1 MDRGKSRQL
10 PLTMREENKGVN
22 CMTPEE
28 KKELQRQKR
37 AKKNQEKMALERE
50 RKREKQLK
58 NADREK
64 EKAKREYE
72 AMNNIVKDST
82 QAKKVRGKFEERA
95 QPTVGKSKNNKK
107 WEQKR
112 VERYNQR
119 VWKGWRESEG
129 KEAPVI
135 SYNIE
140 DLKDK

>member
-1 MDRGKSRQL
+1 MVKGVKEKSSDLKHFLPLVMDRGKSRQL
-10 PLTMREENKGVN
+10 PLTMREENKGAN

-72 AMNNIVKDST
+72 AMNNML
-82 QAKKVRGKFEERA
+82 R
-95 QPTVGKSKNNKK
+95 TVLRLRRLG
-107 WEQKR
+107 E
-112 VERYNQR
+112 V
-119 VWKGWRESEG
+119 
-129 KEAPVI
+129 
-135 SYNIE
+135 
-140 DLKDK
+140 